1 MKFRLTHLSF
11 SRWRNPVWLQ
21 ISKSLLIEAIWWP
34 VKCTEYKDGPL
45 NGKQAADL
53 VQQCRNAPRDWW
65 VGKFV
70 KVEIPSS
77 KLLHNDVLV
86 KEEKDQTEEEDLRLV
101 VGEVVGMS
109 ETGFV
114 LRISGDENETV
125 SVDNFVS
132 GGYKCWLLLKE
143 GYLNLVLC

>member
-1 MKFRLTHLSF
+1 MVTD
-11 SRWRNPVWLQ
+11 LQ
-21 ISKSLLIEAIWWP
+21 VLANRGDLVASES
-34 VKCTEYKDGPL
+34 TEYKDGPL

-70 KVEIPSS
+70 KMEIPSS

>member
-1 MKFRLTHLSF
+1 MG
-11 SRWRNPVWLQ
+11 
-21 ISKSLLIEAIWWP
+21 SKL
-34 VKCTEYKDGPL
+34 KM
-45 NGKQAADL
+45 
-53 VQQCRNAPRDWW
+53 
-65 VGKFV
+65 
-70 KVEIPSS
+70 EIPSS

>member
-1 MKFRLTHLSF
+1 M
-11 SRWRNPVWLQ
+11 
-21 ISKSLLIEAIWWP
+21 
-34 VKCTEYKDGPL
+34 
-45 NGKQAADL
+45 
-53 VQQCRNAPRDWW
+53 
-65 VGKFV
+65 
-70 KVEIPSS
+70 
-77 KLLHNDVLV
+77 
-86 KEEKDQTEEEDLRLV
+86 
-101 VGEVVGMS
+101 GMS